1 MNVNNKERE
10 INKKLFGSF
19 IAGFL
24 IIIFLTIK
32 NSIVSELSQIISF
45 GSIAIF
51 IVLSATK
58 LNKIDYKNED
68 KFYQTLDLI
77 SLLLWT
83 LFFFQLFFSFCFFR
97 ATVDGNSMLPT
108 LYNEQNVIVRSSNN
122 VKNGDI
128 VVISV
133 KEKINTLTGSLK
145 DGDLIC
151 KRIIGVPGD
160 NVYCINGDVYVNGEK
175 LDESYLPEGTG
186 TSIFNLESVMS
197 RNKDLEYD
205 NLVIPEG
212 YYLVLGDN
220 RTVSNDSRYMGL
232 FHESQILGIIK
243 YEMKESIFDWEK
255 VK

>member
-108 LYNEQNVIVRSSNN
+108 L
-122 VKNGDI
+122 
-128 VVISV
+128 
-133 KEKINTLTGSLK
+133 T
-145 DGDLIC
+145 
-151 KRIIGVPGD
+151 
-160 NVYCINGDVYVNGEK
+160 
-175 LDESYLPEGTG
+175 
-186 TSIFNLESVMS
+186 
-197 RNKDLEYD
+197 
-205 NLVIPEG
+205 
-212 YYLVLGDN
+212 
-220 RTVSNDSRYMGL
+220 
-232 FHESQILGIIK
+232 
-243 YEMKESIFDWEK
+243 K
-255 VK
+255 VAAR